1 MAVHEDDSTIG
12 IVRSLL
18 ADTRALIRDELDLM
32 RAEVREEILS
42 ARAAGVALG
51 GAALAGLLGL
61 ALLAV
66 ALGSA
71 IAYWLHWPPWT
82 GYLIVSSLLLTGAY
96 LATLYGRKRLSSVG
110 AFPKTR
116 ATLREN
122 LTWIQH
128 KSAPKSK

>member
-18 ADTRALIRDELDLM
+18 ADTRTLIRDELDLM
-32 RAEVREEILS
+32 RAEVREEIVS
-42 ARAAGVALG
+42 ARTAGLALG
-51 GAALAGLLGL
+51 AAAVAGLLGVT
-61 ALLAV
+61 LLAV

-71 IAYWLHWPPWT
+71 IAYWLHWPTWT
-82 GYLIVSSLLLTGAY
+82 GYGIVSLLLLAGAY
-96 LATLYGRKRLSSVG
+96 LAMWYGRTRLSSVG

-122 LTWIQH
+122 LTWIQN
-128 KSAPKSK
+128 KSAPK